1 MGNFVKESLLFKLV
15 AYFLLVALLPIAI
28 VGYFSFRSAQEAL
41 QQTTLNDLSAARDRG
56 ERPRSRVSQAN
67 LWRHS
72 ISRKDPGGSISV
84 QDPVGLSGLRSLP

>member
-1 MGNFVKESLLFKLV
+1 MSSFVKESLLIKLV

-56 ERPRSRVSQAN
+56 RDHVMGYLKQTFGDVGYGEDPR
-67 LWRHS
+67 
-72 ISRKDPGGSISV
+72 GSISV
-84 QDPVGLSGLRSLP
+84 QDSFGLFGLRSLP